1 MSDKIPGKRLSLQKR
16 QGLIGWVFL
25 LPGALLIALMNFVP
39 MIQAFILSFQTGVG
53 QNMRYTGIS
62 NYTRMFK
69 DKVFIQ
75 TIVST
80 FQYLLVQVPIMLALA
95 LVLAVMLNNKH
106 LKCKGLFRTAI
117 FLPCATAL
125 VSYSIIF
132 RSLFS
137 VDGYVN
143 FLLQAIGMID
153 SPINWLGNTA
163 TAKLVIVLA
172 LLWRWTGYN
181 MVFFLAGLQ
190 NIDDSVYEAA
200 RIDGAG
206 PVRQMLSITIPL
218 LKPTILL
225 TAIMSTSGTLQLFD
239 ESANLTG
246 GGPGITTMTMSHYL
260 YNISFKNSPNFGYAA
275 AVSFV
280 IVLFVAALSFV
291 QLKVG
296 DKRDK

>member
-1 MSDKIPGKRLSLQKR
+1 MFQ
-16 QGLIGWVFL
+16 
-25 LPGALLIALMNFVP
+25 AL
-39 MIQAFILSFQTGVG
+39 ILSFQTGVG
-53 QNMRYTGIS
+53 QNMSFTGVS
-62 NYTRMFK
+62 NYARIFK

-75 TIVST
+75 TIFST
-80 FQYLLVQVPIMLALA
+80 FQYLLIQVPIMLALA
-95 LVLAVMLNNKH
+95 LVLAVMLNNKRQK
-106 LKCKGLFRTAI
+106 LKGLFRTAI

-143 FLLQAIGMID
+143 FLLQTLGFID
-153 SPINWLGNTA
+153 GPINWLGNTA
-163 TAKLVIVLA
+163 TAKFVIVIA
-172 LLWRWTGYN
+172 LIWRWTGYN

-206 PVRQMLSITIPL
+206 PIRQMFSITIPL

-246 GGPGITTMTMSHYL
+246 GGPGVTTMTMSHYL

-280 IVLFVAALSFV
+280 IVLFVAILSFI

-296 DKRDK
+296 DKRD